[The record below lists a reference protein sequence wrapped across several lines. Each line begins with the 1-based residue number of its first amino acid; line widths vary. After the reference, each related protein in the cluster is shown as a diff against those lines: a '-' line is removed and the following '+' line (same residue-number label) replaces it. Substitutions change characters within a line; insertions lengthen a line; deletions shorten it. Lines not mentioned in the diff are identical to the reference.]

1 MSILTE
7 ISVGEFLDKLCILEI
22 KADRIKEP
30 AKLDHVLQELS
41 VLQQIWERSTYATRG
56 LFAEVQELKQV
67 NEQLWEIED
76 RIRGLESKG
85 EFGSEFIDLA
95 RAVYI
100 NNDRRAAIKRRINML
115 AGSSLTEEKSY
126 KDYEHNKFR

>member
-30 AKLDHVLQELS
+30 VKLDHVLQELS
-41 VLQQIWERSTYATRG
+41 VLQQIWGRSPYAA
-56 LFAEVQELKQV
+56 LDLLVEVQGLRHV

-85 EFGSEFIDLA
+85 EFDSEFIYLA

-100 NNDRRAAIKRRINML
+100 TNDRRAAIKRRINTL